1 MRNLVALLFASYITM
16 DQFAAANAEA
26 AVKQVTHAADKQAV
40 QVKDQSDSDSDDDKS
55 NVEEASESGS
65 DSDGEEESDDDDKET
80 LKDVAKEAK
89 PTSSKGE

>member
-16 DQFAAANAEA
+16 DQYAAANTEA
-26 AVKQVTHAADKQAV
+26 VVKQVKHAADKQDV
-40 QVKDQSDSDSDDDKS
+40 QVKEESDSDSDDDKT

-65 DSDGEEESDDDDKET
+65 DSGSDGDDDDDNEDKET

-89 PTSSKGE
+89 SSP